1 MAAAPTLPLVSVGE
15 YLRTDYEIPCEYVD
29 GVLVE
34 KHVGKRTHGLL
45 QLLLAN
51 LLVAR
56 QEQHGIRVYIEQ
68 HIKIGPNRFRIPDV
82 LIMPS
87 GHKREEILTESPIC
101 TFEIVSQAE
110 GWTELTAKYKDHHA
124 MGVPTIVIADPY
136 ERALFTVDTS
146 GKLHEQSNPLV
157 IAIPMPAGENLEIDF
172 DQLFAGLD

>member
-1 MAAAPTLPLVSVGE
+1 MAAAPTLPLVSVEE

-34 KHVGKRTHGLL
+34 KHLGKRTHGLL
-45 QLLLAN
+45 RGKLYAFLEQ
-51 LLVAR
+51 
-56 QEQHGIRVYIEQ
+56 QEKQRNMRVYIEQ
-68 HIKIGPNRFRIPDV
+68 HIQIGPNRFRIPDV

-87 GHKREEILTESPIC
+87 GHKREEILTEPPIC

-136 ERALFTVDTS
+136 ERALFTVDKR
-146 GKLHEQSNPLV
+146 GRLHEQSDPMV
-157 IAIPMPAGENLEIDF
+157 IAIPMPTGENLQIDF
-172 DQLFAGLD
+172 HQLFAALD

>member
-1 MAAAPTLPLVSVGE
+1 MAAAPTFPLVSVEE

-56 QEQHGIRVYIEQ
+56 QQQHGVRVYIEQ

-87 GHKREEILTESPIC
+87 EPQTGRNLNGAPDLYLRDC
-101 TFEIVSQAE
+101 VS
-110 GWTELTAKYKDHHA
+110 G
-124 MGVPTIVIADPY
+124 G
-136 ERALFTVDTS
+136 
-146 GKLHEQSNPLV
+146 
-157 IAIPMPAGENLEIDF
+157 
-172 DQLFAGLD
+172 GLD

>member
-1 MAAAPTLPLVSVGE
+1 MAAAPTLPLVSVEE

-45 QLLLAN
+45 QGKLYALLEQ
-51 LLVAR
+51 
-56 QEQHGIRVYIEQ
+56 QEKQRNVRVYIEQ
-68 HIKIGPNRFRIPDV
+68 HIQVGPNRYRIPGV

-87 GHKREEILTESPIC
+87 GHKREEILTEPPIC

-124 MGVPTIVIADPY
+124 MGVPTIVIVDPY
-136 ERALFTVDTS
+136 ERALFTVDRS
-146 GKLHEQSNPLV
+146 GRLHEQSEPLV
-157 IAIPMPAGENLEIDF
+157 ISIPMPAGENLEIDF
-172 DQLFAGLD
+172 QQLFAALD